1 MMIRKTAAAAL
12 FCATMAA
19 TGAHAKEHH
28 IVFQIDDGSPQR
40 MNLVLNN
47 VSNIED
53 YYKSRGDTVK
63 INVVAYGPGLKMLI
77 KDQSPVATRI
87 AAMALEHS
95 NLEFDA
101 CHNTMMAIE
110 KKTGKP
116 VKLIG
121 EATVVPGGVAKIVEL
136 QEEGYAYV
144 KP

>member
-87 AAMALEHS
+87 AAMEHS